1 MERKQKQPII
11 PPLPSSKAA
20 SLIVSST
27 VNENDKENHNNLRS
41 GYKMSSSKLPSGK
54 ESEASFNKSPS
65 SSESSSSVG
74 LKQPRIRR
82 LPLLSIQSSSKV
94 SSMMAGDKKENAILE
109 NLEKFFCLSKDV
121 DEKHKDLCREI
132 MNGSKRNDIQAW
144 YQAIQYATNNAAS
157 EAQQSGGSLPETSSK
172 NLFRLHKRA
181 MVHFSF
187 DSVEQKQENYR
198 NDMVLNIWLSY
209 VTVIAKYFSR
219 QKARSILN
227 HIEKNRWGENVAA
240 FFITSADIELDDRGI
255 NEDEE
260 ELQIKK
266 AINIIQNGIQRN
278 AKPITTLEEYLDKL
292 HKKYERLTSLKL
304 IDSSKDDMN
313 KMDKKKT
320 YISSIPSLPSLKS
333 GLSQNHMPRNNI
345 LQNNNNMPQNS
356 LKLSVGQKDTLI
368 DPDFVSSTNKKED
381 SIRNISTEE
390 NIEKLSTKTQPP
402 KRKLD
407 DTPLG
412 ALSTTVVKEEN
423 KLFVSRLNR
432 KRPAISRKRLGGR
445 AIRVAANN
453 MITSVDSSDDEEIID
468 RNNEG
473 PSSSESH
480 LNKRTRIDETDE
492 RSVSKITRAD
502 INYMLNWDPTA
513 KRDPTKTKLSHA
525 SGNSNST
532 QSSWSIKTNDD
543 KNRSKHDESMSNN
556 SASDKS
562 VSCKNN
568 VIKTKT
574 EVPKINTLPQN
585 NNMNTKSA
593 NETNDKSNSNN
604 IDVLDTDPNMD
615 GTESKEAG
623 SVSVQTSNEV
633 EQEEESSKNDK
644 QSTPSSSEKILSNIN
659 ANFLPLVQ
667 EENIL
672 TVNKTPYAKLCVIG
686 KGGSCKVYRALS
698 KSHSVVAIKRVK
710 LGGMDKKAILGYANE
725 IKLLK
730 RLRGNPFIIQLHD
743 SEVDL
748 ARKAI
753 FLVME
758 VGEVDL
764 NQVLQQQ
771 VLKDDDNFDNK
782 GTVLNMNFIRLTWQQ
797 MLSAV
802 HSIHQERIIHGDL
815 KPANFL
821 FVRGVLKLIDFGIA
835 KAIQSDDTTNIYR
848 ESQIGTLNYM
858 SPESILDTGTGTN
871 GARMKCGRVSES
883 RNQSLPI
890 CKSRNSF

>member
-1 MERKQKQPII
+1 MGPNAMISKHGIRQYNTRQRMQLLKPNNNRTVGGIYQKARLKIYFVFTNVPWSTLHLI
-11 PPLPSSKAA
+11 PWKKNQHKSK
-20 SLIVSST
+20 
-27 VNENDKENHNNLRS
+27 
-41 GYKMSSSKLPSGK
+41 
-54 ESEASFNKSPS
+54 
-65 SSESSSSVG
+65 
-74 LKQPRIRR
+74 
-82 LPLLSIQSSSKV
+82 
-94 SSMMAGDKKENAILE
+94 KKKYQKDIL
-109 NLEKFFCLSKDV
+109 
-121 DEKHKDLCREI
+121 
-132 MNGSKRNDIQAW
+132 
-144 YQAIQYATNNAAS
+144 
-157 EAQQSGGSLPETSSK
+157 
-172 NLFRLHKRA
+172 
-181 MVHFSF
+181 
-187 DSVEQKQENYR
+187 
-198 NDMVLNIWLSY
+198 LNIWLSY
-209 VTVIAKYFSR
+209 VTVIAKYSSR

-227 HIEKNRWGENVAA
+227 HIEKNRWGEKVAT
-240 FFITSADIELDDRGI
+240 FFIIYANVEMDEKGGI
-255 NEDEE
+255 INQEEE

-266 AINIIQNGIQRN
+266 AIHIIQNGIHRN
-278 AKPITTLEEYLDKL
+278 AEPINSLEEYLEKL
-292 HKKYERLTSLKL
+292 RNKYEKLTS
-304 IDSSKDDMN
+304 SKVINTSRDAMN
-313 KMDKKKT
+313 IDKKKT
-320 YISSIPSLPSLKS
+320 LISSIPSLPSLKS
-333 GLSQNHMPRNNI
+333 GVSKNHIPRNNI
-345 LQNNNNMPQNS
+345 IQNNNDDSDSNNAPQNS
-356 LKLSVGQKDTLI
+356 TKFSAGQKESLI
-368 DPDFVSSTNKKED
+368 QPDLVSSTTAKED
-381 SIRNISTEE
+381 SIRNISMEE
-390 NIEKLSTKTQPP
+390 NNDQPPTKIQPP
-402 KRKLD
+402 KRKLED
-407 DTPLG
+407 MPV
-412 ALSTTVVKEEN
+412 LSTTVVKEEK
-423 KLFVSRLNR
+423 KLLTSRLSR

-445 AIRVAANN
+445 AIRVAASN
-453 MITSVDSSDDEEIID
+453 MMSSVDSSDDEENID
-468 RNNEG
+468 RNNDG

-480 LNKRTRIDETDE
+480 VNKRTRIDETDE

-513 KRDPTKTKLSHA
+513 PRDPTKTKFSHEP
-525 SGNSNST
+525 GNSNST
-532 QSSWSIKTNDD
+532 QSSWSIKTNDH
-543 KNRSKHDESMSNN
+543 KSRSKHDDSISNN
-556 SASDKS
+556 LASDKN
-562 VSCKNN
+562 VLCKDNI
-568 VIKTKT
+568 IKTKI
-574 EVPKINTLPQN
+574 EVPKMNPLPQN
-585 NNMNTKSA
+585 KCQSIISS

-604 IDVLDTDPNMD
+604 VNVSVDTL
-615 GTESKEAG
+615 SKEAG
-623 SVSVQTSNEV
+623 SIPDLTSKDV
-633 EQEEESSKNDK
+633 EQEEESSKNEK
-644 QSTPSSSEKILSNIN
+644 RATPSSSEKILSNIN
-659 ANFLPLVQ
+659 ANFLPLVR

-672 TVNKTPYAKLCVIG
+672 TVNRTPYAKLCVIG

-871 GARMKCGRVSES
+871 GARMKCGRVSK
-883 RNQSLPI
+883 NWIQLFPIYKSLHL
-890 CKSRNSF
+890 F